1 MEEELE
7 NGIALMEGIL
17 QNWANENKGKYHIF
31 FPRCTKENDRDV
43 VLFPIFEENKNGTLS
58 EVDILNRNK
67 HLGYYCIF
75 GLAQG
80 KHFILVF
87 MGLAFVEGLA
97 FVL

>member
-43 VLFPIFEENKNGTLS
+43 VLFPIFEENKNGTLNLKVWAKYNLENYS
-58 EVDILNRNK
+58 LEDYLDVDLLENMDMIQYQKRK
-67 HLGYYCIF
+67 G
-75 GLAQG
+75 
-80 KHFILVF
+80 
-87 MGLAFVEGLA
+87 
-97 FVL
+97 